1 MYLLLFEDRDENQWY
16 EEYQTVY
23 DAVTRIRDLQGN
35 EPDNFLQL
43 VTATDLPIGELL
55 GFYQQQIDKLAG
67 TVEARVTKLLGA
79 PPATLPLAD
88 VQPDLQRVEWAIK
101 ELDAAMDVL
110 TQNGA
115 NDQVRCDIGA
125 QLHEVQAELSRLL
138 P

>member
-1 MYLLLFEDRDENQWY
+1 MYLLLFEDRDEKLWY
-16 EEYQTVY
+16 EEYPTAF
-23 DAVTRIRDLQGN
+23 DAVTRIRDLRGN

>member
-1 MYLLLFEDRDENQWY
+1 MYLLLFEDRDENRWY
-16 EEYQTVY
+16 EEYQTIY

-67 TVEARVTKLLGA
+67 TVEARVTQLLGA

-88 VQPDLQRVEWAIK
+88 VSPPRADLQTVEWAIK
-101 ELDAAMDVL
+101 ELAGLQESLNKNNASIYDTRSHVDE
-110 TQNGA
+110 
-115 NDQVRCDIGA
+115 IK
-125 QLHEVQAELSRLL
+125 AELSRLL

>member
-1 MYLLLFEDRDENQWY
+1 MYLLLFEDRDEKLWC
-16 EEYQTVY
+16 EEYPTAF
-23 DAVTRIRDLQGN
+23 DAVTRIRDLRGGG
-35 EPDNFLQL
+35 PDNFLQL
-43 VTATDLPIGELL
+43 VTATDLPIEELL
-55 GFYQQQIDKLAG
+55 RFYQQQIDKLAG
-67 TVEARVTKLLGA
+67 TVEAHVTKLLGA